1 MVWRQ
6 SGEIKSGGSFLMSED
21 VKKLKSNYRRKQE
34 NTSVEER
41 IRQLY
46 AMQQRYL
53 AISREAIKS
62 GLKKPSEEFT
72 RACRL
77 LGQ

>member
-1 MVWRQ
+1 
-6 SGEIKSGGSFLMSED
+6 MSED